1 MKITSTY
8 TRLLLYLVPCFLFF
22 FLLLS
27 GISYYLSSQI
37 LSHSLDDSIQV
48 IGKDDANQIK
58 GYIQESLFQLTDVSI
73 HPAFQNPTNQQ
84 QLVTALQQTLAR
96 LRNTQTIAYIFPDGS
111 ALRPDGS
118 VFSVRDRAYFQQVI
132 ATKKP
137 VISEIMTN
145 RSNGKRSFS
154 VVVPVLQNGQLTGI
168 LTASFP
174 FDILDNIIK
183 DLPFMQTGY
192 GLLANADG
200 TVISHPR
207 MPELVDKL
215 NLIEKKASSDLNLQ
229 QTEQDDRMIT
239 LFKTSASSGQTVIG
253 VYDFNKITRIAQM
266 SPIDLPGGQRW
277 ILVLTAPEAEA
288 RQPLAVLLRTLVA
301 AALISLV
308 LAIGVILLISKR
320 IATPIRLLRDE
331 AIQLSQGDLR
341 DRTLAIATHD
351 EIGQLARG
359 FYDLRGHWRTII
371 TQVLS
376 QAEQVAATSEE
387 LTAGAHQSADAANQ
401 VATSIAAIAQGTDSQ
416 SASASHIATV
426 TQHLVAKTEEL
437 AATANDISGIALTTS
452 QAADQ
457 GRQVI
462 TQAVSQMQTIGD
474 NSAVISTA
482 ITELTTGSQEIGE
495 IVTLISTIAAQTNL
509 LALNAAIE
517 AARAGEQG
525 RGFAVVAE
533 EVRKLAED
541 SAQAAHKIGTLIQ
554 QNQLNMNQ
562 AVTVTQAGKDSIRTG
577 IDLVGS
583 AGDTFSSIVGDVLHL
598 SDQIRTMS
606 GSIQQAV
613 TAIQSVAAAIRDIDA
628 ASQAA
633 AAEAETVSAATEEQS
648 ASMEEI
654 AASSQSLASLAGD
667 LQAAVAKFQV

>member
-1 MKITSTY
+1 MKITTTY

-22 FLLLS
+22 FLILS
-27 GISYYLSSQI
+27 GVSYYLSSQI
-37 LSHSLDDSIQV
+37 LSHSLDDSIQA
-48 IGKDDANQIK
+48 IGREDAAQITSH
-58 GYIQESLFQLTDVSI
+58 IQGSLLQLTDVSI
-73 HPAFQNPTNQQ
+73 HPAFQNPANHQ
-84 QLVTALQQTLAR
+84 QLIDALQETQAR

-118 VFSVRDRAYFQQVI
+118 AFSVRDRTYFQQVI

-137 VISEIMTN
+137 VVSEILTN

-154 VVVPVLQNGQLTGI
+154 IVFPILQNGQLTGI

-174 FDILDNIIK
+174 FDVLDGVIK
-183 DLPFMQTGY
+183 NLSFLQTGY

-200 TVISHPR
+200 TVIAHPR
-207 MPELVDKL
+207 MPELVGKL

-229 QTEQDDRMIT
+229 QTEQDDRMIA
-239 LFKTSASSGQTVIG
+239 LFKASVSSGQARIG

-266 SPIDLPGGQRW
+266 NPIDLPGGQRW
-277 ILVLTAPEAEA
+277 ILLLTAPEAEA
-288 RQPLAVLLRTLVA
+288 RQPLAMLLRTLAVTM
-301 AALISLV
+301 LISLI

-331 AIQLSQGDLR
+331 ALQLSQGDLR
-341 DRTLAIATHD
+341 DRSLTITTYD

-359 FYDLRGHWRTII
+359 FHDLRGHWRTII

-401 VATSIAAIAQGTDSQ
+401 VAISIGAIAQGTDSQ
-416 SASASHIATV
+416 SASASRIATV
-426 TQHLVAKTEEL
+426 TQDL
-437 AATANDISGIALTTS
+437 AAKAENLATTANDISSIALTAS
-452 QAADQ
+452 QSADQ

-462 TQAVSQMQTIGD
+462 TQAVGQMQTIGD
-474 NSAVISTA
+474 NSAAIST
-482 ITELTTGSQEIGE
+482 TMSELATGSQEIGE
-495 IVTLISTIAAQTNL
+495 IVSLISTIADQTNL

-517 AARAGEQG
+517 AARAGEAG

-533 EVRKLAED
+533 EVRKLAE
-541 SAQAAHKIGTLIQ
+541 SSSQATHKISTLIQ
-554 QNQLNMNQ
+554 QNQRNMDQ
-562 AVTVTQAGKDSIRTG
+562 AVATTQAGTDSIRTG

-583 AGDTFSSIVGDVLHL
+583 AGDTFSSIVRDVLQL
-598 SDQIRTMS
+598 SDQIGAMS
-606 GSIQQAV
+606 GSIQQAA
-613 TAIQSVAAAIRDIDA
+613 TAIQSVAVSIGDIDA

-633 AAEAETVSAATEEQS
+633 ATEAETVSAATEEQS